1 MTCIKSAALVAIATL
16 IVGCTSNP
24 RDKLNK
30 GQNVKEI
37 FENSETSGGGF
48 HGYYPAANSNL
59 EGYTRTESNEL
70 KQLFPELNN
79 PTIYLYSFPHISKS
93 GLPVPGY
100 TTSIKLYEKSVNY
113 ALPGEE

>member
-1 MTCIKSAALVAIATL
+1 MTCTNKLILTLVTL
-16 IVGCTSNP
+16 AMVGCTSNP

-30 GQNVKEI
+30 GQNVKDI
-37 FENSETSGGGF
+37 FENNETVGTGT
-48 HGYYPAANSNL
+48 HGYYPASNSNL
-59 EGYTRTESNEL
+59 AGYTRTEENEL
-70 KQLFPELNN
+70 SQLFPELDN